1 MTKRR
6 SLPKH
11 AIANGF
17 VIGHIPR
24 IISTKG
30 PNNTVVK
37 TEIRDEDLTDILCSF
52 LSPIRAFGHIF
63 AFSGGAHKAIQG
75 HFSFFEVNQSH
86 VGGVMNYFRNSG
98 PNPFI
103 YCVMCGRMTPQQKNI
118 ARDRVVLDTR
128 KLMEVLTWFIRDS
141 GHKGF
146 ENTTP
151 PDECPVPSFIEE
163 PNTTH
168 NTDDEIDPNVEN

>member
-1 MTKRR
+1 
-6 SLPKH
+6 
-11 AIANGF
+11 
-17 VIGHIPR
+17 
-24 IISTKG
+24 
-30 PNNTVVK
+30 
-37 TEIRDEDLTDILCSF
+37 
-52 LSPIRAFGHIF
+52 
-63 AFSGGAHKAIQG
+63 
-75 HFSFFEVNQSH
+75 
-86 VGGVMNYFRNSG
+86 
-98 PNPFI
+98 
-103 YCVMCGRMTPQQKNI
+103 MCGRMTPQQKNI

-168 NTDDEIDPNVEN
+168 NTDDEIDPNVENRFAGRTFISRVLMIPKKTQESMEQPRTLFMRNSANVHATTSCPRRRLCKFERDQA